1 MYDTFEHTADIG
13 LRVTAESIDELLID
27 AGRGLASLL
36 VANPDAVRPV
46 VERRLRIEGTELD
59 YLLFDWLTE
68 LLYVFSTE
76 RLILT
81 QFELRRDENGL
92 AATAWGE
99 PMDPE
104 RHQMEHEVKA
114 ITYHGLTCRPTANGY
129 EAEVIVDI

>member
-1 MYDTFEHTADIG
+1 MYAIFEHTADIG
-13 LRVTAESIDELLID
+13 LRVTAASIDELLID

-36 VANPDAVRPV
+36 VENPNAVRPL
-46 VERRLRIEGTELD
+46 VERRLRIDGAELD

-81 QFELRRDENGL
+81 HFAIRRDENGFE
-92 AATAWGE
+92 ATARGE
-99 PMDPE
+99 PMDPK
-104 RHQMEHEVKA
+104 RHHMEHEVKA
-114 ITYHGLTCRPTANGY
+114 ITYHDLTCHPTANGY